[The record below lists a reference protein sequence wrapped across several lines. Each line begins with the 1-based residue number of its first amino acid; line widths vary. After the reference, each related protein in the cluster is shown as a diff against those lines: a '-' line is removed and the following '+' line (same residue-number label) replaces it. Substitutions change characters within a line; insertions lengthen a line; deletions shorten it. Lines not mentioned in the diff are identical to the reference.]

1 MQEIALNSCEC
12 YYIAQGG
19 SERGE
24 ERGRECRRFVSVCR
38 SLSLSLA
45 IGPEEGIDKSEASP
59 LWSPF
64 AMHVRYIYRI
74 SISISLNQ
82 HMYSFKMTTLGEF
95 KQSHAQL
102 LSIVGTAVGL

>member
-12 YYIAQGG
+12 YYIARGG
-19 SERGE
+19 SERGG

-45 IGPEEGIDKSEASP
+45 IGPEEGIDESEASP

-82 HMYSFKMTTLGEF
+82 HMYSFKMTTLGEL

-102 LSIVGTAVGL
+102 LSIVGTVVGL